1 MEAGVVCRL
10 QLSTAELPCRGVLV
24 VVVVVVHDEMCQFY
38 LK

>member
-24 VVVVVVHDEMCQFY
+24 VVVVHDEMCQFY